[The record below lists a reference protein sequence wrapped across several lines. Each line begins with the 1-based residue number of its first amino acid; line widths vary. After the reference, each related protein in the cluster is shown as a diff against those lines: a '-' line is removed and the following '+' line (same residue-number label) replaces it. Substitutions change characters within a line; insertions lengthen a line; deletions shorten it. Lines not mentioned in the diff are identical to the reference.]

1 MKQTMRVTLVV
12 LLSTVLSALGCG
24 PPPRP
29 LPPPDGPGDC
39 STAAAN
45 LAKLGGCGLEP
56 ARIEQDCRDAT
67 GAEAEVGERFPVGCL
82 TAAASCEA
90 AQRCK

>member
-1 MKQTMRVTLVV
+1 MKTTTLIAA
-12 LLSTVLSALGCG
+12 ALFALECG
-24 PPPRP
+24 PTPPPRP

-45 LAKLGGCGLEP
+45 LTKLGGCGLEP
-56 ARIEQDCRDAT
+56 TRIEQDCRDAER
-67 GAEAEVGERFPVGCL
+67 AETEVGERFPVGCL

-90 AQRCK
+90 ALGCK

>member
-1 MKQTMRVTLVV
+1 MKALLVV
-12 LLSTVLSALGCG
+12 ALLAFGCG
-24 PPPRP
+24 PQPPPRP

-67 GAEAEVGERFPVGCL
+67 SAEAEVGERFPVGCL
-82 TAAASCEA
+82 TAAASCET